1 MRQYNDP
8 CGLARALNLV
18 GERWALLIVRELL
31 LGPKRFSDVREG
43 LSGISPNV
51 LSQRLTSLVERG
63 IVEQKYLGPP
73 TNANV
78 YQLTSVGKQ
87 LEPALLA
94 LADWG
99 SRAVAPSGGELSMD
113 ALLLAM
119 RTTANLDRPHRPGVY
134 QLFLDDDAITVEVSE
149 FGLSMKRH
157 TVDQP
162 VATVTMPPAVLRAVM
177 FGDRTLHNAVQ
188 AGEAS
193 VTGSLDDAESFFGL
207 FDRPRL
213 IERPYGSPV
222 TRHSAGEHS

>member
-31 LGPKRFSDVREG
+31 LGPKRFSDLREG

-51 LSQRLTSLVERG
+51 LSQRLTSLVDRG
-63 IVEQKYLGPP
+63 IVEQNQLGPP

-78 YQLTSVGKQ
+78 YRLTTVGKQ
-87 LEPALLA
+87 LDPALLA
-94 LADWG
+94 LAHWG
-99 SRAVAPSGGELSMD
+99 SRAVAPSGGELSVD

-119 RTTANLDRPHRPGVY
+119 RTTANLERPHRPGMY
-134 QLFLDDDAITVEVSE
+134 QLLLEDDAITVDVAED
-149 FGLSMKRH
+149 GLSMKRQ

-177 FGDRTLHNAVQ
+177 FGDRTLHDTIQ
-188 AGEAS
+188 AGEAT
-193 VTGSLDDAESFFGL
+193 VTGSLDDAESFLGL
-207 FDRPRL
+207 FERPRL
-213 IERPYGSPV
+213 IERDPTE
-222 TRHSAGEHS
+222 TR